1 MKQKS
6 ILRAATALALCS
18 AAFAWACSGD
28 PNVVS
33 NHGIDSG
40 GANNSGSGGATG
52 NGASAT
58 GGSFVIGNEAGAND
72 GSGATTGNMET
83 CATSEAQVALTP
95 LDMALGVDTSYS
107 MDFDDKWVQV
117 RDALNIFALNPNYA
131 NMGVSLQFFPVR
143 EQCSVMLY
151 EQPDVPMQAL
161 PGVQPAFS
169 SAVNAQRMFG
179 GTPLVQVMQ
188 GMLSYIT
195 AWAKDHPSRKPVM
208 VLATDGIPDDTC
220 SASDIDP
227 VNSLDNAVA
236 IAKSAYEGKP
246 SIPVFVIGV
255 GAELTALNGI
265 AKAGGTDA
273 AAVLATGDNV
283 TQKFLAALDNI
294 RHNALA
300 CDYVIP
306 PPKSGDIDFG
316 AVNVAFRDGASAEQ
330 TFFYVKA
337 SDQCSL
343 SANDGWYY
351 DDPNKPTHV
360 VLCPQTC
367 ERVNAAGTPKLSI
380 TFGCKRNDVVR

>member
-6 ILRAATALALCS
+6 VLQTPALVLGSALLV
-18 AAFAWACSGD
+18 WACSSS

-33 NHGIDSG
+33 DNGIPSG
-40 GANNSGSGGATG
+40 GSGGSSSG
-52 NGASAT
+52 GSMGSGASSGT
-58 GGSFVIGNEAGAND
+58 FVITPGSDAGSDD
-72 GSGATTGNMET
+72 GSGASNGNPTT

-117 RDALNIFALNPNYA
+117 RDALNIFAQNPNYA

-143 EQCSVMLY
+143 EQCNVLLY
-151 EQPDVPMQAL
+151 GQPDVPMQVL

-169 SAVNAQRMFG
+169 SAVNEQRMFG

-188 GMLSYIT
+188 GMLTYLT
-195 AWAKDHPSRKPVM
+195 AWAKDHPARKPVI

-236 IAKSAYEGKP
+236 IAKTAFEGKP

-283 TQKFLAALDNI
+283 TQKFLAALDDI

-306 PPKSGDIDFG
+306 PPKTGDIDFG
-316 AVNVAFRDGASAEQ
+316 AVNVAFRDGSAAQQ
-330 TFFYVKA
+330 TFFYVKSA
-337 SDQCSL
+337 DSCAL
-343 SANDGWYY
+343 SADDGWYY
-351 DDPNKPTHV
+351 DDAAKPTHV

-367 ERVNAAGTPKLSI
+367 ERVNAANTPKLSI
-380 TFGCKRNDVVR
+380 NFGCKRNDVVR

>member
-1 MKQKS
+1 MKQKTVLQAS
-6 ILRAATALALCS
+6 SAVALCS
-18 AAFAWACSGD
+18 AALVWACSSN
-28 PNVVS
+28 PNVIS
-33 NHGIDSG
+33 NDGING
-40 GANNSGSGGATG
+40 GGSGGSSAAG
-52 NGASAT
+52 SSNGGT
-58 GGSFVIGNEAGAND
+58 GGSFVITPGSEAGADD
-72 GSGATTGNMET
+72 GTGATTGNKET

-107 MDFDDKWVQV
+107 MDFDDKWLQV

-143 EQCSVMLY
+143 EQCNVLLY
-151 EQPDVPMQAL
+151 EQPDVAMQTL

-188 GMLSYIT
+188 GMLSYIA
-195 AWAKDHPSRKPVM
+195 AWAKAHPARKPVM

-236 IAKSAYEGKP
+236 LAKSAYEGKP

-265 AKAGGTDA
+265 AKAGGTNA

-283 TQKFLAALDNI
+283 TQKFLAALDDI

-300 CDYVIP
+300 CDYAIP
-306 PPKSGDIDFG
+306 APKSGDIDFG
-316 AVNVAFRDGASAEQ
+316 AVNVAFRDGSAAEQ

-337 SDQCSL
+337 GDQCSL

-351 DDPNKPTHV
+351 DNASKPTHV

-367 ERVNAAGTPKLSI
+367 ERVNAASTPKLSI